1 MVCNRLVG
9 IATYNFELF
18 HSALIYISLENHL
31 RFPRELKID
40 AAKATGCEL
49 SWCSAAVTRQCLV
62 GAWKAAHLWSVEVQ
76 LSCAT
81 CRQPEMEWVA
91 LGVCTN

>member
-1 MVCNRLVG
+1 MVSNLPVRVT
-9 IATYNFELF
+9 IYNFDLF
-18 HSALIYISLENHL
+18 HSALRYTSLENNL

-40 AAKATGCEL
+40 AARATGCEL

>member
-1 MVCNRLVG
+1 MESNLLLA
-9 IATYNFELF
+9 IAIYNCDIL
-18 HSALIYISLENHL
+18 HSALICILLENHL

-40 AAKATGCEL
+40 AASATGCEL

-62 GAWKAAHLWSVEVQ
+62 GAWKAAHLWSVDVQ

-91 LGVCTN
+91 LGVCTT